1 MFKFSNKLQSSK
13 ALRILNCHAF
23 GKKSKSKQPPQ
34 LEKFV
39 CKNINHK
46 GDSSSLFSEFPP
58 PFSYVLE
65 ETLKKTKGGADH
77 KFYHGFRVFSL
88 RTGRMFSIEQL
99 AICALLPYNEKTLS
113 CVPRL
118 TFDCGELVA
127 YIFNGY

>member
-23 GKKSKSKQPPQ
+23 GKKSKSKQPPTFG
-34 LEKFV
+34 KICV
-39 CKNINHK
+39 YKIINHK

-58 PFSYVLE
+58 PFLYVLE

-118 TFDCGELVA
+118 TFD
-127 YIFNGY
+127 

>member
-1 MFKFSNKLQSSK
+1 MLLEKNQSP
-13 ALRILNCHAF
+13 NNPHF
-23 GKKSKSKQPPQ
+23 

-39 CKNINHK
+39 CTKIIKKRRLHSFFIFGK
-46 GDSSSLFSEFPP
+46 IPP
-58 PFSYVLE
+58 PFLYVLE
-65 ETLKKTKGGADH
+65 ETLETTKWGADH

-99 AICALLPYNEKTLS
+99 AICALLPYSEKTLS

-127 YIFNGY
+127 CIFNEY